1 MPDRERLRHLAVD
14 RHHRV
19 RPDPGRR
26 TCLPGAPHDRGDQ
39 QGCRRG
45 PGHRVDRQLGSHR
58 VHDQVPAGVEE
69 EAGEPAAED
78 PAESARPTQS
88 ATEHRHPDAV
98 AHQPGED
105 HVHERPEDSTHDPD
119 VEHPGH
125 IRGRVDDGEHRGV
138 HDILEDLE
146 TESHEHAGDQSVPG
160 AVPPRPADLQQQPDA
175 QAFRQ
180 FLGVCPAEGHGD
192 LRDAEVVGQ
201 FHEMPGGRRYPDQQ
215 RTGPAPYD
223 GREGEQH
230 RRTAVDQQPGHP
242 EPHQRQVHRTD
253 PEGKCDDRRAGE
265 DEVADHDERRER
277 QTAEGQQDVGPGE
290 HVPRRTQPRTLILG
304 ESIVVGPRH
313 LGDLPVPGG
322 GRLFAGVLV
331 VGVMLIRLHRLHR
344 SSSPCPR
351 PRRGR
356 GRAAH

>member
-1 MPDRERLRHLAVD
+1 MIAMFAPSTTPASQRGPILGVVGVLRTPRCRTLRQVRVAVGATEGLRQVPGLWLRWRRLPALLCRLPLPALLCRLAWQPGQMPDRERLRHLAVD

-19 RPDPGRR
+19 RPDPGRW

-45 PGHRVDRQLGSHR
+45 PGHRVDRQLGSPR

-125 IRGRVDDGEHRGV
+125 IRGRVDDSEHRGV

-175 QAFRQ
+175 HAFRQ
-180 FLGVCPAEGHGD
+180 FLGVCPAED
-192 LRDAEVVGQ
+192 MEISDASRG
-201 FHEMPGGRRYPDQQ
+201 
-215 RTGPAPYD
+215 
-223 GREGEQH
+223 
-230 RRTAVDQQPGHP
+230 
-242 EPHQRQVHRTD
+242 
-253 PEGKCDDRRAGE
+253 
-265 DEVADHDERRER
+265 
-277 QTAEGQQDVGPGE
+277 
-290 HVPRRTQPRTLILG
+290 
-304 ESIVVGPRH
+304 
-313 LGDLPVPGG
+313 PVP
-322 GRLFAGVLV
+322 
-331 VGVMLIRLHRLHR
+331 
-344 SSSPCPR
+344 
-351 PRRGR
+351 
-356 GRAAH
+356 